1 MLKRYAH
8 SAVWPGI
15 SCMVGLC
22 LGSVDAPAA
31 DGFYKGKTLNVIV
44 GSRVGGLADLDARL
58 AGRFMARH
66 LDGQPT
72 LVVRNMP
79 GAGSLQAAN
88 FLYSQSPKD
97 GTEIGSIQRGIV
109 MMPLYGQSAA
119 KFDATRFAWIG
130 SRSGEVS
137 LAVLWHTA
145 PAKSFLDVRIHETI
159 VGSTGGGND
168 THVIPLSLNA
178 TTGAKFKV
186 VSGYDGGSTINL
198 AIERGEVQGRL
209 GWALN
214 ALMATQSQWVRDGKV
229 RIIAQL
235 AMQKHPSLPDVPL
248 ALDFAV
254 DERNRQVLE
263 LFAARQDLGFP
274 LIAPPN
280 LPAERVADLRQAFM
294 KAMAD
299 PAFLEEAKK
308 LDVEVNPNSGQS
320 LQELIAKIYNTPPDI
335 VQSSKDMLAAQG
347 VSMQ

>member
-1 MLKRYAH
+1 MR
-8 SAVWPGI
+8 
-15 SCMVGLC
+15 MRVGSSFCLVIFCVAGMC
-22 LGSVDAPAA
+22 LGVDHAHAA
-31 DGFYKGKTLNVIV
+31 DAFYKGKSLTIVV
-44 GSRVGGLADLDARL
+44 GSRAGGLADLDARL

-66 LDGQPT
+66 LAGQPT

-88 FLYSQSPKD
+88 YLFSQAARD
-97 GTEIGSIQRGIV
+97 GTEIGSVQRGIV
-109 MMPLYGQSAA
+109 MLPLYGQKAA
-119 KFDATRFAWIG
+119 KFDATRFNWIG

-145 PAKSFLDVRIHETI
+145 PAKTFEEVRIHETI

-168 THVIPLSLNA
+168 THVIPLILNA
-178 TTGAKFKV
+178 TTGTRFKV

-198 AIERGEVQGRL
+198 AIERGEVHGRL

-214 ALMATQSQWVRDGKV
+214 ALLATQPEWVRDGKV
-229 RIIAQL
+229 RVIAQL
-235 AMQKHPSLPDVPL
+235 AMKKHPSLPDVPL

-274 LIAPPN
+274 LIAPPD
-280 LPAERVADLRQAFM
+280 LSTERVADLRRAFI

-299 PAFLEEAKK
+299 PNFLQEAEK
-308 LDVEVNPNSGQS
+308 LGVEVDPNSGEA
-320 LQELIAKIYNTPPDI
+320 LQELIQKIYNTQPEI
-335 VQSSKDMLAAQG
+335 LQLSKDLLAAQG

>member
-1 MLKRYAH
+1 M
-8 SAVWPGI
+8 
-15 SCMVGLC
+15 
-22 LGSVDAPAA
+22 
-31 DGFYKGKTLNVIV
+31 
-44 GSRVGGLADLDARL
+44 
-58 AGRFMARH
+58 
-66 LDGQPT
+66 
-72 LVVRNMP
+72 
-79 GAGSLQAAN
+79 
-88 FLYSQSPKD
+88 
-97 GTEIGSIQRGIV
+97 
-109 MMPLYGQSAA
+109 
-119 KFDATRFAWIG
+119 
-130 SRSGEVS
+130 
-137 LAVLWHTA
+137 
-145 PAKSFLDVRIHETI
+145 
-159 VGSTGGGND
+159 
-168 THVIPLSLNA
+168 IPLILNA

-335 VQSSKDMLAAQG
+335 LQSSKDLLAAQG